1 MQQIADDV
9 ASGHPFNVI
18 ADLVKDEPDLK
29 KALTDCENV
38 QGVKEEQL
46 EIKPVTCIKDV
57 IATIKEI
64 GTVEGDIKNIFSLSG
79 IQKFIQDAM
88 TLINDIKACEGDCGL

>member
-38 QGVKEEQL
+38 QGVKEE
-46 EIKPVTCIKDV
+46 
-57 IATIKEI
+57 
-64 GTVEGDIKNIFSLSG
+64 
-79 IQKFIQDAM
+79 
-88 TLINDIKACEGDCGL
+88 